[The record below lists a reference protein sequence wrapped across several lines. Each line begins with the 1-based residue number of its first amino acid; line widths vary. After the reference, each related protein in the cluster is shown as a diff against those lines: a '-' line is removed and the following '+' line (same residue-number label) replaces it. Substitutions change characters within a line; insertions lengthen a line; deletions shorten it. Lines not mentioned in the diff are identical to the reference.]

1 MRIVARREGFTLIEL
16 LVVIAIIGILVG
28 ILLPVL
34 ANVRKRARESTTR
47 AFIANIETACAAY
60 EFDWGFY
67 PPDTATV
74 GGNTYK
80 SSSSLF
86 YHLVTPFRI
95 LPNVGKGEVLAN
107 KDSGGHLD
115 VPPKHQ
121 KKVGNVTW
129 IIDLWGQPLQ
139 YDNIRDDTVG
149 TGYNVQGDDSPGFTT
164 NRTADDPRSYD
175 APAGEARNKQKFDLF
190 SFGEPAST
198 PANRRPLANFK
209 CLWGE

>member
-1 MRIVARREGFTLIEL
+1 MRLVPNLKRGFTLIEL

-47 AFIANIETACAAY
+47 AFLSNIETACAAY

-67 PPDTATV
+67 PPDEVPAKSL
-74 GGNTYK
+74 K
-80 SSSSLF
+80 SSSSLY

-95 LPNVGKGEVLAN
+95 LENTAKGEVKAT

-115 VPPKHQ
+115 VPAKHQ
-121 KKVGNVTW
+121 KVISPTVTE
-129 IIDLWGQPLQ
+129 IVDLWGRPIE
-139 YDNIRDDTVG
+139 YDNVRDDPLGSPAG
-149 TGYNVQGDDSPGFTT
+149 TGFTARGDAQPATY
-164 NRTADDPRSYD
+164 DPRVD
-175 APAGEARNKQKFDLF
+175 EAPTGARNKQKFDLF
-190 SFGEPAST
+190 SRGEPAT
-198 PANRRPLANFK
+198 TRAACRPLANFK